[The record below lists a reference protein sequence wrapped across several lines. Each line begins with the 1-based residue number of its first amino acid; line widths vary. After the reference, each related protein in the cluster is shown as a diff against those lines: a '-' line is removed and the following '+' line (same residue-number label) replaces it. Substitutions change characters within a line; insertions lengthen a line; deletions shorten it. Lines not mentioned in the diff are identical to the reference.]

1 MVMVLMASV
10 LLMGFGLMCLFERD
24 IAFML
29 YEYDARLLGKVLRRT
44 PDWDSLMRT
53 QGAVLVMVSAIGFII
68 GLR

>member
-1 MVMVLMASV
+1 MVLVVSILIMA
-10 LLMGFGLMCLFERD
+10 FGLMCLFERD

-29 YEYDARLLGKVLRRT
+29 YEYDARLMGKVLRRT

-53 QGAVLVMVSAIGFII
+53 QGTVLVLAGVLGLIL